1 MAKGD
6 KPLTPD
12 EKQKI
17 IDSVVMDKVYVDGW
31 FSNPQKPVS
40 MLTPEEMEGA
50 YVKIDGKKVQLR
62 SVPESDR
69 RKIIAALKATG
80 QAVTEQNIVALYLQG
95 RKAK

>member
-6 KPLTPD
+6 RPLTPD

-17 IDSVVMDKVYVDGW
+17 IDSVVMDKVYVDEWGTD
-31 FSNPQKPVS
+31 PQKPVS